1 MRAPRRLQRRD
12 KGADLSWQ
20 AVFLG
25 ASDPHAKRM
34 YDVKPSKQPE
44 IGRVRSL
51 YMDCPGGGTYPRRGD
66 RITTSTTLYFVL
78 FARKVKRR
86 FPNSCV
92 RIEMLVIRA
101 QDLTD
106 GLDERLLR
114 SAARDHL
121 DSRIF
126 SLFWYPRK
134 KKRLSFE
141 SHMRR
146 HAS

>member
-1 MRAPRRLQRRD
+1 MAR
-12 KGADLSWQ
+12 SE
-20 AVFLG
+20 
-25 ASDPHAKRM
+25 
-34 YDVKPSKQPE
+34 QPE

-51 YMDCPGGGTYPRRGD
+51 YMDFPDDGPYPRRGD
-66 RITTSTTLYFVL
+66 RITTGTTLYFVL

-86 FPNSCV
+86 FPNACV
-92 RIEMLVIRA
+92 RIQMLVIRA

-114 SAARDHL
+114 SAVRDHC

-126 SLFWYPRK
+126 SFFWYPRK
-134 KKRLSFE
+134 NKRLSFGR
-141 SHMRR
+141 HMRR